1 MNTILDK
8 RIIALTSK
16 SGTLLNSSL
25 KSNVSFQFTNLFN
38 KDPSVAYAE
47 VGVVSAEIPV
57 SFYTINDTNNTIA
70 TDVLFYGFGE
80 MSKITTIPKGNYTA
94 TSLITQFKAS
104 IKASYE
110 EDIFVIDNTN
120 NTFNTE
126 LLIYNA
132 PYVAYGTTI
141 LTNGTYT
148 IATLITHITTKL
160 QTTIFRNG
168 AAIIFLGST
177 ILMNLTFDALTG
189 KLSMNFPA
197 NSFYPELYY
206 GTFGVPNALFELL
219 GFPSYLEQFQNAP
232 PTLATHPIITNT
244 DIIPSLTLNRSN
256 GCLSISLPASAS
268 IYSITYTTSPLLK
281 LMGYVANIN
290 SVQNEPPITADYPL
304 NLLGINKIYIST
316 DNLLTYN
323 YDSGKQ
329 GFSNILA
336 TLEVDAPP
344 YSIILY
350 KNTTNTF
357 NILRHD
363 DVNSFSIELKDDV
376 GNYIDF
382 NNIDWNITLS
392 LNIYRYI
399 IPSSTSTFSDVLGLG
414 IKPPP
419 KEEIKEPPKKDEP
432 IIKNDLD
439 LLTLPTKNII

>member
-25 KSNVSFQFTNLFN
+25 KSNVSFQFTNLFV

-57 SFYTINDTNNTIA
+57 SFYTINETNNTFA
-70 TDVLFYGFGE
+70 TNLVEVGGGNILK
-80 MSKITTIPKGNYTA
+80 SNTLPNGNYTA
-94 TSLITQFKAS
+94 TTLITQFLATLAS
-104 IKASYE
+104 SY
-110 EDIFVIDNTN
+110 IANTN
-120 NTFNTE
+120 
-126 LLIYNA
+126 
-132 PYVAYGTTI
+132 
-141 LTNGTYT
+141 
-148 IATLITHITTKL
+148 
-160 QTTIFRNG
+160 
-168 AAIIFLGST
+168 
-177 ILMNLTFDALTG
+177 D
-189 KLSMNFPA
+189 
-197 NSFYPELYY
+197 
-206 GTFGVPNALFELL
+206 
-219 GFPSYLEQFQNAP
+219 
-232 PTLATHPIITNT
+232 PIV
-244 DIIPSLTLNRSN
+244 SLTINRSN
-256 GCLSISLPASAS
+256 GKLTLGWVAPVAFNQIVFF
-268 IYSITYTTSPLLK
+268 TSPFMTLLGFVGNRA
-281 LMGYVANIN
+281 L
-290 SVQNEPPITADYPL
+290 SPISQTAIATYPL
-304 NLLGINKIYIST
+304 NLLGVNKIYIST
-316 DNLLTYN
+316 NNLLTYN

-357 NILRHD
+357 NILRNN
-363 DVNSFSIELKDDV
+363 DVNSFTIELKDDV
-376 GNYIDF
+376 GNFIDF

-399 IPSSTSTFSDVLGLG
+399 VPSSTSTFSDVLGLG

-439 LLTLPTKNII
+439 LLTLRTKNNI

>member
-1 MNTILDK
+1 MNTVLDK

-25 KSNVSFQFTNLFN
+25 KSNVSFQFTNLYN

-57 SFYTINDTNNTIA
+57 SFYTINESNNTIA
-70 TDVLFYGFGE
+70 TDVLFFGGGE
-80 MSKITTIPKGNYTA
+80 MDKITTIPQGNYTA

-104 IKASYE
+104 IQASYE

-120 NTFNTE
+120 NTLPIYLE
-126 LLIYNA
+126 LYNA
-132 PYVAYGTTI
+132 PFSASGTPT

-148 IATLITHITTKL
+148 IANLITHITTRIHA
-160 QTTIFRNG
+160 TNYTNG
-168 AAIIFLGST
+168 FIIVNIGST
-177 ILMNLTFDALTG
+177 VLMNLTFDAGTG

-197 NSFYPELYY
+197 NALASYVDV
-206 GTFGVPNALFELL
+206 GVSGFPNALLTLL
-219 GFPSYLEQFQNAP
+219 GFPSYLRLNQNASP
-232 PTLATHPIITNT
+232 IVATHPIITHT
-244 DIIPSLTLNRSN
+244 DIIPSVTLNRSN
-256 GCLSISLPASAS
+256 GCLSISLPSS
-268 IYSITYTTSPLLK
+268 PTIYSITYTTSPLLK
-281 LMGYVANIN
+281 LMGYLANITT
-290 SVQNEPPITADYPL
+290 VQDETPIIADYPL
-304 NLLGINKIYIST
+304 NLLGINKVYIST

-344 YSIILY
+344 YSVILY

-357 NILRHD
+357 NILRNNE
-363 DVNSFSIELKDDV
+363 VNSFTIELKDDV
-376 GNYIDF
+376 GNFIDF
-382 NNIDWNITLS
+382 NNIDWNITLA

-399 IPSSTSTFSDVLGLG
+399 VPSSTSTFSDVLGLG

-439 LLTLPTKNII
+439 LLTLRTKNNI